1 MTILRQRDDARRV
14 VLHLRSLIGGQSH
27 HMEHLVQSLT
37 KPDELTSEIEASFDI
52 EEDEVDPTGKEPLNI
67 I

>member
-1 MTILRQRDDARRV
+1 
-14 VLHLRSLIGGQSH
+14 
-27 HMEHLVQSLT
+27 MEHLVQSLT
-37 KPDELTSEIEASFDI
+37 KPDELTSEIEASFDV